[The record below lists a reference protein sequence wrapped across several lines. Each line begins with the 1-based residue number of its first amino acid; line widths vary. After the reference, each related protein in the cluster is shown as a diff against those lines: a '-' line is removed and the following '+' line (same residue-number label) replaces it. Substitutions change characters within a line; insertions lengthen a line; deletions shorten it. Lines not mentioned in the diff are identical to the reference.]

1 MPIKNF
7 LQLRS
12 LFFFCI
18 GYFAHVYNLALAF
31 DPEHCWEEEIWS
43 HCCGL
48 PDRTFG
54 CEDFLINCVKYS
66 EIISPGDAKSLCS
79 QNIQLG
85 PCKRKSSEAPISL
98 PLLKCVIALEFES
111 YFQEILRCFPSISQ
125 IRRSPIH
132 QGDWGA
138 IKRTW
143 FGRYIVAPLKLQTP
157 EHYTPKHN
165 ITMTLGSLPRVTHL
179 LCEIMKITLSLFFLN
194 SPQSYHILGS
204 LEFIVCNIIFM
215 TSTKINGF
223 KRSYFKILTTVS
235 SS

>member
-125 IRRSPIH
+125 IRRSIYPT
-132 QGDWGA
+132 GA
-138 IKRTW
+138 
-143 FGRYIVAPLKLQTP
+143 LQ
-157 EHYTPKHN
+157 
-165 ITMTLGSLPRVTHL
+165 
-179 LCEIMKITLSLFFLN
+179 KIIFFLVLRGK
-194 SPQSYHILGS
+194 SISISYLRCKLGLIHTNWKTGCS
-204 LEFIVCNIIFM
+204 SFYKYLINWLFIFP
-215 TSTKINGF
+215 
-223 KRSYFKILTTVS
+223 
-235 SS
+235 